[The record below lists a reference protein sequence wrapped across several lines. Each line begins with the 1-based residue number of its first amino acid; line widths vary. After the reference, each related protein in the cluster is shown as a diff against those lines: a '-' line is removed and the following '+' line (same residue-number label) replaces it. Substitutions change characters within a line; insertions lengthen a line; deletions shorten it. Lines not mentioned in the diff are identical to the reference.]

1 MFTNLIESASHQREL
16 ARKGRFFLAAMVSY
30 ALLFMCAGV
39 VSIYAYD
46 AQLGENQN
54 LEMLVLLA
62 PTDAPEAPP
71 VERNTQPRA
80 NANAKD
86 SGVKNLESE
95 RTEGI
100 ARINDPSKVPDK
112 VSTIASKVPEIP
124 YGKVRYT
131 DRNVDGSAI
140 FNKNLPICADCPESS
155 GNKSGNYV
163 KAEEIGTPPP
173 SIKRE
178 TVKPNTV
185 ISKGVITGQAKY
197 LPKPVYPPLAIT
209 LRKQGVVSVQIL
221 VNENGKVISARAF
234 SGDALLRQAAEQA
247 ALQTKFSPTLLSN
260 VPVKVS
266 GTITFNFML
275 NQ

>member
-1 MFTNLIESASHQREL
+1 MFTNLIESASHQKEL

-46 AQLGENQN
+46 AHLGENQN

-71 VERNTQPRA
+71 VERNTQPKA

-86 SGVKNLESE
+86 SGVKNLESV
-95 RTEGI
+95 RTEAI

-112 VSTIASKVPEIP
+112 VSSIGSKVPEIP
-124 YGKVRYT
+124 PGKYT
-131 DRNVDGSAI
+131 LGDKNVIGSEI

-155 GNKSGNYV
+155 GKSGNLV

-209 LRKQGVVSVQIL
+209 LRKQGPVSVQIL
-221 VNENGKVISARAF
+221 VDENGKVISARAF
-234 SGDALLRQAAEQA
+234 SGDALLRQAAERA

-266 GTITFNFML
+266 GTITFNFTL
-275 NQ
+275 SQ

>member
-1 MFTNLIESASHQREL
+1 MFTNLIESASHQKEL

-46 AQLGENQN
+46 AHLGENQN
-54 LEMLVLLA
+54 LEMLVLVA
-62 PTDAPEAPP
+62 PTDPPAEAP
-71 VERNTQPRA
+71 VERNSRP
-80 NANAKD
+80 NANAQGTGDVNREAERKD
-86 SGVKNLESE
+86 A
-95 RTEGI
+95 I
-100 ARINDPSKVPDK
+100 AQIANSTKAPDTISSVPSKSAEMPNVK
-112 VSTIASKVPEIP
+112 VKFTGRDVE
-124 YGKVRYT
+124 
-131 DRNVDGSAI
+131 GSSI
-140 FNKNLPICADCPESS
+140 FDKNLPPCKDCSNSS
-155 GNKSGNYV
+155 GKPGNLV
-163 KAEEIGTPPP
+163 NVEDIGSPPP
-173 SIKRE
+173 APEKK

-185 ISKGVITGQAKY
+185 MSKGVINGQAIYK
-197 LPKPVYPPLAIT
+197 PKPVYPPLAIT
-209 LRKQGVVSVQIL
+209 LRKQGLVSVQIL
-221 VNENGKVISARAF
+221 VDEKGKVISARAL

>member
-1 MFTNLIESASHQREL
+1 MFTNLIESASHQKEL

-30 ALLFMCAGV
+30 ALLFMSAGV

-46 AQLGENQN
+46 AHLGENQN

-62 PTDAPEAPP
+62 PTDAPEAPA
-71 VERNTQPRA
+71 VERNTQPKP

-86 SGVKNLESE
+86 SGVKNIESE
-95 RTEGI
+95 RTDAI

-112 VSTIASKVPEIP
+112 ISSIASKVPEIP
-124 YGKVRYT
+124 LGKFNIGT
-131 DRNVDGSAI
+131 KNVDGSAM
-140 FNKNLPICADCPESS
+140 FDKNLPICADCPESS
-155 GNKSGNYV
+155 GGSGNLV

-178 TVKPNTV
+178 TVKPPPV
-185 ISKGVITGQAKY
+185 ISKGVINGQAIHK
-197 LPKPVYPPLAIT
+197 PKPVYPPLAIT

-221 VNENGKVISARAF
+221 VDEKGKVISARAL

-247 ALQTKFSPTLLSN
+247 ALQTRFSPTLLSD

-266 GTITFNFML
+266 GTITFNFIL